1 MSTVLNKLGALEA
14 ARLLNRRELS
24 AEQLIRACLARIEQ
38 REPQLQAWATLDA
51 EAAIAR
57 AKVLDRGPVRGV
69 LHGLPLGVKD
79 IFDTHDL
86 PTRYGSSIYE
96 RHQPDADA
104 ACVALCRD
112 AGVVVPGKTVTTEF
126 ATYTPGP
133 THNPRNLAYTPGGSS
148 SGSAAA
154 VGDDMV
160 PLALG
165 TQTAGSI
172 IRPAAYCGIVG
183 FKPSFGRVPRAG
195 MKNLADSLDT
205 IGGFARSVEDVGL
218 LASVLMRD
226 PRLLKLDYDG
236 KPRIGM
242 FRSQQWRHTQPE
254 SRIAFEHAARVLSA
268 AGAHVQEMPMPVEDC
283 MVVQLHADIMSF
295 EASMSLAYERHTHG
309 VQLSMKLQAVLD
321 AGAGI
326 STERYL
332 TLRQHAARL
341 SARTDAWF
349 DDYDI
354 LLAPSAAGEAPFFE
368 QGTGDP
374 QFCRGWTLAG
384 VPTVHLPFAHGPQ
397 GLPVGLQAV
406 GRANDDHRLL
416 SIANWVQALLAEHPP
431 EM

>member
-1 MSTVLNKLGALEA
+1 MATVLNKLGALEA

-24 AEQLIRACLARIEQ
+24 AEQLMRACLARIEQ
-38 REPQLQAWATLDA
+38 REPQLQAWAALDA
-51 EAAIAR
+51 DAAIAQ
-57 AKVLDRGPVRGV
+57 AQALDRGPIRGV

-96 RHQPDADA
+96 HHRPDADA

-112 AGVVVPGKTVTTEF
+112 AGAVVPGKTVTTEF

-205 IGGFARSVEDVGL
+205 IGGFGRSVDDVGL
-218 LASVLMRD
+218 LASVLLRD
-226 PRLLKLDYDG
+226 PRLLKLGYDG

-242 FRSQQWRHTQPE
+242 FRSQQWRHTLPE
-254 SRIAFEHAARVLSA
+254 SRTAFEHAARVLSA
-268 AGAHVQEMPMPVEDC
+268 AGARVEEMPLPTEDC
-283 MVVQLHADIMSF
+283 MVVQLHADIMAY
-295 EASMSLAYERHTHG
+295 EAALSLAFERRTYG
-309 VQLSMKLQAVLD
+309 AQLSMKLQAVLD

-326 STERYL
+326 STEQYL
-332 TLRQHAARL
+332 TLRQHAVRIAARI
-341 SARTDAWF
+341 DGWF

-374 QFCRGWTLAG
+374 QFCRGWTMAG
-384 VPTVHLPFAHGPQ
+384 VPTVHLPFAQGPQ
-397 GLPVGLQAV
+397 GLPVGLQAI

-416 SIANWVQALLAEHPP
+416 SVASWVQGVLAEQPP